1 MGKKKRQKQRQPGEL
16 RPFKSA
22 KQVTAQA
29 PAVLLSDPRYVHN
42 LGAAIRACSCFGLK
56 QVWVTGQR
64 SADKVWEGKRIPREE
79 RMKGFSDVD
88 IILEDRPF
96 NYFPKDVTPVAIE
109 LLPGSENLA
118 TFEHPEN
125 PVYVFGPED
134 GGVPS
139 VARALCHRRVFIPT
153 FHCTNLAAAVYLVL
167 YDRLL
172 KRMRDGLEPV
182 MTIEEQLAGEYRPAL
197 GLGWPVDDDAEFT
210 ATR

>member
-1 MGKKKRQKQRQPGEL
+1 MAKTRQRSAEDL
-16 RPFKSA
+16 APFKSA
-22 KQVTAQA
+22 KIVKAVA
-29 PAVLLSDPRYVHN
+29 PAILLSDPRYPHN
-42 LGAAIRACSCFGLK
+42 MGAAIRAASCFGLK
-56 QVWVTGQR
+56 QVWVTGTR
-64 SADKVWEGKRIPREE
+64 VADKVWEGKRIPREE

-96 NYFPKDVTPVAIE
+96 NFFPKDVTPVAIE

-153 FHCTNLAAAVYLVL
+153 FHCTNLGAAVYLVL

-182 MTIEEQLAGEYRPAL
+182 MTIQEQLVGEYRPAL
-197 GLGWPVDDDAEFT
+197 GLGWPVDDDPEFDKV
-210 ATR
+210 R